1 MRKFVVRR
9 EPAMWP
15 RRTTEHRVSTK
26 GVHEMDMN
34 VSRTNQPGTSTK
46 SPGLPESGK
55 SGLPAQGAVKRTA
68 PEPCRIAQRAY
79 ELYLQRD
86 RQDGRALEDW
96 LQAEQQLLEAV
107 SHK

>member
-9 EPAMWP
+9 EPAMSPW
-15 RRTTEHRVSTK
+15 RTTEHRVSTK

-34 VSRTNQPGTSTK
+34 VSRTNQPGASTK

-55 SGLPAQGAVKRTA
+55 SGLPAQAVKGAA
-68 PEPCRIAQRAY
+68 PEPSRIAQRAY

-96 LQAEQQLLEAV
+96 LKAEQQLLEAV